1 MYGKLLALA
10 IFAASATS
18 ASAMTWDN
26 AFQSLARL
34 PEQTSIVDVGVVRS
48 ESQGMV
54 EIYTREADGTM
65 ILLGTE
71 PVHAGA
77 NRNVR
82 VQVDRP
88 VRRDIVAVLRVD
100 GQVLATHRFDVINR

>member
-18 ASAMTWDN
+18 APAMTGEN
-26 AFQSLARL
+26 SFQSLARIHQ
-34 PEQTSIVDVGVVRS
+34 QTSIVDVGIVRS
-48 ESQGMV
+48 ESNGMV
-54 EIYTREADGTM
+54 EIYTRASDGTM

-77 NRNVR
+77 NRAVR

-88 VRRDIVAVLRVD
+88 VRRDLIAVLRVN
-100 GQVLATHRFDVINR
+100 GQVLATHRFDGIKR